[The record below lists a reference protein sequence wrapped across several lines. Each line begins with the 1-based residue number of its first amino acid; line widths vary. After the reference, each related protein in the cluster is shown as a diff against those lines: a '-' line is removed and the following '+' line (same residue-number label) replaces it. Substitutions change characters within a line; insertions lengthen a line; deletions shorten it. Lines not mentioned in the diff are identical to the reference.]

1 MIKSQH
7 QSDNDFQKLFCLTN
21 LQAQIWI
28 FESRHIWIFQRKT
41 KKNEHSKKL
50 IKLLTHLLILCKEW
64 HEKTKNEKNENLQ
77 PSVSKRQQKTIE
89 DLAKIII
96 VFIVDKKIAVVIMY
110 TEKFINVSNRT
121 FSDQDNYKLS
131 IKRFKKETL
140 ISKVAPKNSN
150 I

>member
-1 MIKSQH
+1 M
-7 QSDNDFQKLFCLTN
+7 
-21 LQAQIWI
+21 
-28 FESRHIWIFQRKT
+28 
-41 KKNEHSKKL
+41 
-50 IKLLTHLLILCKEW
+50 
-64 HEKTKNEKNENLQ
+64 Q

-110 TEKFINVSNRT
+110 TEKSINVSNRT